1 MYIDFML
8 STFIG
13 LKLLAKGDSY
23 AFNGIFS
30 ASTPKALYSITSLT
44 VLLPIYNSTVS
55 IGYSG

>member
-1 MYIDFML
+1 MYIDFIL

-13 LKLLAKGDSY
+13 LKSLAKGDSY
-23 AFNGIFS
+23 AFNGIFN